1 MRDLHP
7 NGPITWPYS
16 QPGPVANGPSGGS
29 GSCNVVNAT
38 VDFGS
43 GKSNTS
49 ATVTVTGQTW
59 VTALSSIAVS
69 FTGTRAEDAAVEGL
83 TATIGNIVAGTG
95 FTVYASSPLGSVGTY
110 TVSCVGV

>member
-7 NGPITWPYS
+7 TGPITWPYS
-16 QPGPVANGPSGGS
+16 QPGPVANGPSGGG

-38 VDFGS
+38 VDFGTGAS
-43 GKSNTS
+43 DTS
-49 ATVTVTGQTW
+49 TTVVVTGQTW
-59 VTALSSIAVS
+59 VTALSSISAS

-83 TATIGNIVAGTG
+83 TATIGDIVVGTG